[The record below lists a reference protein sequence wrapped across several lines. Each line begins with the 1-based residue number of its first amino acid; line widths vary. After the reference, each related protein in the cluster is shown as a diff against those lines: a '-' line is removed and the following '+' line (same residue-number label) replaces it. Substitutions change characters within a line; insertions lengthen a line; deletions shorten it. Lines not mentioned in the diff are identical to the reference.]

1 MKSDLNEE
9 TEGNEEEVIQDN
21 YGNIHGEGMIEEEGM
36 NSSANAMPLQLE
48 SHQKMKLNRTIPSPS
63 PY

>member
-9 TEGNEEEVIQDN
+9 TEGNEEEMIQDI
-21 YGNIHGEGMIEEEGM
+21 YGNIHGEGMIEDEGM
-36 NSSANAMPLQLE
+36 SSSANAMPLQLE